1 MEAGSHIDG
10 ALSQVFSEE
19 LYADSRSNGYL
30 TLVTFALPCARV
42 CVYTCVCMFVCVCV
56 CVHLCVC
63 VCALVCAWIQMR
75 VYV

>member
-42 CVYTCVCMFVCVCV
+42 CVYMCVRVCVYL
-56 CVHLCVC
+56 CVHGFK
-63 VCALVCAWIQMR
+63 
-75 VYV
+75 